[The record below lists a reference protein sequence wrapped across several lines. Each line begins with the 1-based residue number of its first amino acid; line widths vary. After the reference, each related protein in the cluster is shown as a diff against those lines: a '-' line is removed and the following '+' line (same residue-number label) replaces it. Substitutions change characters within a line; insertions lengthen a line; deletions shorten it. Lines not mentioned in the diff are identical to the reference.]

1 MLSEAELGAA
11 VTYAELQQPEF
22 SFVADHP
29 GPPARR
35 LRLWSEPPGWMF
47 AYTETVAGG
56 EERLGGD
63 YWDETFRAIIR
74 YPDDYAPRGV
84 IWRDERTGE
93 IVDIYS
99 INPEAGQTPCSPT

>member
-1 MLSEAELGAA
+1 M
-11 VTYAELQQPEF
+11 
-22 SFVADHP
+22 ADHP

-35 LRLWSEPPGWMF
+35 LRLWFEPPGWMF